1 MEGHKSHSGSL
12 GQASQYNFYYKE
24 VKNAWQSNKFQV
36 ILHAASGSASAALK
50 EQLQAEIIIILP
62 KNATVGSLVYMKQDG
77 AHS

>member
-24 VKNAWQSNKFQV
+24 VNNAWQSNKFRV
-36 ILHAASGSASAALK
+36 TLHAGSASAALK
-50 EQLQAEIIIILP
+50 EQLQAQIIIILP